1 MKWKKFEGKG
11 GSKYQPSNFMYVLVR
26 IESINED
33 HTLGKGCLK
42 KITPLSRNWHPSK
55 HNSHTEDK
63 LTIQVMP
70 SRTSKTSW
78 DSIDEIKI
86 HYYPQLG
93 LTNLPEAFHANF
105 DINRI
110 KEVKKDV
117 GFSGNWQKFL
127 QSKKT
132 KYYLNSEKGKDSS
145 LLIIYGQKFYLI
157 APIITDS

>member
-1 MKWKKFEGKG
+1 MKWKKFETPS

-33 HTLGKGCLK
+33 HTLGKGCVK

-63 LTIQVMP
+63 LTIQELP
-70 SRTSKTSW
+70 NET
-78 DSIDEIKI
+78 EIKV
-86 HYYPQLG
+86 HYYPELG
-93 LTNLPEAFHANF
+93 LTNLPQAFHANF

-132 KYYLNSEKGKDSS
+132 KYYLNDEKKRDSS
-145 LLIIYGQKFYLI
+145 LLIIYGQKYYLI
-157 APIITDS
+157 APRISD